1 MTETPTAAPPADPA
15 APVFVDTSGR
25 RQRRSRRIGW
35 LLAVPAAGYLA
46 LVVSSAL
53 GGPTLDAPF
62 LPRPAAPAAPG
73 TPTATDPSGPTTGP
87 VADGRSTT
95 GPDRTAAA
103 ATRPAQAPAAPAAA
117 SSTAR
122 STATATA
129 PAPGPTLTPTPGPT
143 ASHGRPTTAPSN
155 SRKPTKSP

>member
-1 MTETPTAAPPADPA
+1 MTETPTAARPADPA
-15 APVFVDTSGR
+15 APVFVDASGR

-46 LVVSSAL
+46 LVASSAL
-53 GGPTLDAPF
+53 GGPTLGAPF

-73 TPTATDPSGPTTGP
+73 TPTATAPSASTGP
-87 VADGRSTT
+87 MADGRPTP
-95 GPDRTAAA
+95 GPDRTAVA

-117 SSTAR
+117 SSAAR

-129 PAPGPTLTPTPGPT
+129 PAPGPTAAPTPGPT